1 MQIQL
6 IGGYLM
12 FKKLLVTTI
21 ALLLSGCA
29 GMMEYEKRSEGL
41 SAYPTVQYEQFMGN
55 EIVKSYET
63 SRVTKPY
70 DKLKMK
76 ACLYEVVKND
86 VMLDYEYGRYN
97 QKRATGVSGGGRII
111 DKVKSDSAFFQGNF
125 EQLVYIE
132 TPLGSSNDN
141 RHVLYNGLMFKDGEN
156 KTTFI
161 FSGLR
166 LHSGL
171 SEHPLWSRKM
181 NVPEKAIEGLN
192 GLADDIADCLND
204 K

>member
-1 MQIQL
+1 
-6 IGGYLM
+6 M

-41 SAYPTVQYEQFMGN
+41 SAYPTVQYDQFMGN

-70 DKLKMK
+70 DKLKIK
-76 ACLYEVVKND
+76 SCLYEVVDND
-86 VMLDYEYGRYN
+86 LILNDDNLGN
-97 QKRATGVSGGGRII
+97 KKLFSGGGHII
-111 DKVKSDSAFFQGNF
+111 DKVKNDSAMFSGNF
-125 EQLVYIE
+125 KQRVYIT
-132 TPLGSSNDN
+132 TPLGSSNMN

-156 KTTFI
+156 KTTF
-161 FSGLR
+161 FFT
-166 LHSGL
+166 GL
-171 SEHPLWSRKM
+171 SVNSGSGDVPLWSRQ
-181 NVPEKAIEGLN
+181 VSAPEKAIEGLN
-192 GLADDIADCLND
+192 ELADDIADCLND